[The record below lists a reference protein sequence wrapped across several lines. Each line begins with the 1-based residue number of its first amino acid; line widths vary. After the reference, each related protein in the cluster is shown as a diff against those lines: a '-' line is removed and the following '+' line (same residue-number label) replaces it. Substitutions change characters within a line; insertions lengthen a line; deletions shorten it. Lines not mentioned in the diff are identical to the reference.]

1 MVGIIVATHG
11 GFANGILQSAGMVFD
26 SQEDVIACP
35 LMPEEGPNDLKNKML
50 KAIDSFKNK
59 DEVLFLVDLW
69 SGSPF
74 NQASMLVEEHKDKWA
89 LVSGLNLP
97 MLVEALSLRMDGE
110 NAHSIAKQIVLSSRD
125 EIKALPEGLLPEMAQ
140 GGASQAVQQGSIPPG
155 TVIGDGKIKYLLV
168 RVDTRLLHGQVATGW
183 VKALKPNRIIV
194 VSDNVSKDKL
204 RKNMI
209 EQASPPGVKAHVVPL
224 KKMVEIQKD
233 TRFGNT
239 KAIILFETMEEA
251 LAAHK
256 AGIKFDSLNLGSIAH
271 SVGKVVVTNV
281 LAMDMNDVN
290 AIKNLM
296 KDGVSMDV
304 RKVPADSPVKIENI
318 INKAEN
324 ELKNSK
330 GEI

>member
-1 MVGIIVATHG
+1 MVGIIVVTHG
-11 GFANGILQSAGMVFD
+11 GFANGVLQSAGMVFD
-26 SQEDVIACP
+26 SQEDVVACS
-35 LMPEEGPNDLKNKML
+35 LLPEEGPKDLKNKML
-50 KAIDSFKNK
+50 KAIDSFKDK

-110 NAHSIAKQIVLSSRD
+110 SAHSIAKQIVLSSRE
-125 EIKALPEGLLPEMAQ
+125 EIKALPEGLVPESAAGGSAKAARQ
-140 GGASQAVQQGSIPPG
+140 GALPPG

-183 VKALKPNRIIV
+183 VKALKPDRIIV
-194 VSDNVSKDKL
+194 VSDNVAKDSL

-209 EQASPPGVKAHVVPL
+209 EQAAPPGVHAHVVPL

-239 KAIILFETMEEA
+239 HAIILFETMAEA
-251 LAAHK
+251 LEAHE
-256 AGIKFDSLNLGSIAH
+256 AGIRFDSLNLGSIAH

-281 LAMDMNDVN
+281 LAMDMTDVN
-290 AIKNLM
+290 AVKTLM
-296 KDGVSMDV
+296 KAGVKMDV
-304 RKVPADSPVKIENI
+304 RKVPADSPVNI
-318 INKAEN
+318 DSIISKAEN
-324 ELKNSK
+324 ELKNIK